1 MAFQRG
7 KACLAAAVKNVII
20 DGSKVPLAKFI
31 TEGPLYGRCLGQ
43 FGGQSFI
50 GSPTSAADDAVVDL
64 AQWSEAGDVLLTKVL
79 GKALE
84 ETHQLTEAEAVRI
97 YQYYLPVYFWIQS
110 LLDAHQATNEATTK
124 KPLTVGL
131 SCPQGGGKTTLVDAL
146 NALFVAHGKK
156 CADMSLDDFYLTR
169 DEQVAL
175 STSEEGAGN
184 GLLELRGNPGT
195 HDLPL
200 ALSTLK
206 ALQVPTQTQE

>member
-1 MAFQRG
+1 MTYRDYMGSAYWKKRKMEYFQ
-7 KACLAAAVKNVII
+7 
-20 DGSKVPLAKFI
+20 
-31 TEGPLYGRCLGQ
+31 
-43 FGGQSFI
+43 
-50 GSPTSAADDAVVDL
+50 
-64 AQWSEAGDVLLTKVL
+64 
-79 GKALE
+79 
-84 ETHQLTEAEAVRI
+84 
-97 YQYYLPVYFWIQS
+97 
-110 LLDAHQATNEATTK
+110 
-124 KPLTVGL
+124 
-131 SCPQGGGKTTLVDAL
+131 
-146 NALFVAHGKK
+146 AHGKK

>member
-1 MAFQRG
+1 MAFR
-7 KACLAAAVKNVII
+7 KACLAAAVKNVFI

-31 TEGPLYGRCLGQ
+31 TEGPLFSRCLGQ
-43 FGGQSFI
+43 FGDVNAG
-50 GSPTSAADDAVVDL
+50 GSSTSAADDTVVDL
-64 AQWSEAGDVLLTKVL
+64 AQWGEAGDVLLTKVL
-79 GKALE
+79 GKAPE
-84 ETHQLTEAEAVRI
+84 EAHHLTEAEAVRI
-97 YQYYLPVYFWIQS
+97 YQYYLPVYFWIQG
-110 LLDAHQATNEATTK
+110 LLDVHQSTTAATK

-175 STSEEGAGN
+175 STSKEGAGN
-184 GLLELRGNPGT
+184 ELLELRGNPGT

-206 ALQVPTQTQE
+206 ALEVPTQMLM